1 MLAVVK
7 TPHINVRIQGRRLP
21 SRLMRCLRSEF
32 GNKLR
37 IENEKDDA
45 LVDFFETDFYKSA
58 KKEMTPG
65 AYLRIYRENHHMTQ
79 EDLGEKIG
87 ASKAFVCD
95 MEHNRRAISKDMAKK
110 LEALF
115 NISVARFI

>member
-7 TPHINVRIQGRRLP
+7 TPHINVRIQGQLS
-21 SRLMRCLRSEF
+21 SRLMRCLRSEY

-37 IENEKDDA
+37 IEDEKDDA
-45 LVDFFETDFYKSA
+45 LVDLFETDFYKEA
-58 KKEMTPG
+58 KKRMTPG
-65 AYLRIYRENHHMTQ
+65 TYLRIYRENHQMTQ
-79 EDLGEKIG
+79 EELGDKIG

-110 LEALF
+110 LASLF
-115 NISVARFI
+115 DISVARFI

>member
-1 MLAVVK
+1 VK
-7 TPHINVRIQGRRLP
+7 TPHINVRIQGRLP
-21 SRLMRCLRSEF
+21 SRLLRCLRTEY

-37 IENEKDDA
+37 IEDEKDDTI
-45 LVDFFETDFYKSA
+45 VDFFETDFYKDT

-65 AYLRIYRENHHMTQ
+65 TYLRIYRENHKMTL
-79 EDLGEKIG
+79 EELGEKIG

-95 MEHNRRAISKDMAKK
+95 MEHDRRAISKEMAKK
-110 LEALF
+110 VASLF

>member
-7 TPHINVRIQGRRLP
+7 TPHINVRIQGRLP
-21 SRLMRCLRSEF
+21 SRLLRCLRKEY

-37 IENEKDDA
+37 IKDEKDETA
-45 LVDFFETDFYKSA
+45 IDFFETDFYKDV

-65 AYLRIYRENHHMTQ
+65 TYLRIYRENHDMTQ
-79 EDLGEKIG
+79 DELGSKIG
-87 ASKAFVCD
+87 ASKSFVCD
-95 MEHNRRAISKDMAKK
+95 MEHDRRAISKEMAKR
-110 LEALF
+110 LATIF

>member
-21 SRLMRCLRSEF
+21 SRLLRCLRTEY
-32 GNKLR
+32 GPKLR
-37 IENEKDDA
+37 IKDEKDA
-45 LVDFFETDFYKSA
+45 ASADFFETDFYKEA

-65 AYLRIYRENHHMTQ
+65 TYLRIYRENHNMTQ
-79 EDLGEKIG
+79 GELGDKIR
-87 ASKAFVCD
+87 ASKSFVCD
-95 MEHNRRAISKDMAKK
+95 MEHDRRAISKEMAKK
-110 LEALF
+110 LAALF